1 MSDEEL
7 IDALAKAIAT
17 SIFDGVLPSPAIVV
31 DYRTEAVSALAV
43 IAPELEALRA
53 ENARL
58 RAHISEMHSV
68 IEWMVALIDGG
79 EEMPK
84 PGDEIHEALSLCVVN
99 TKEFSAR
106 AEMGESDETQ

>member
-17 SIFDGVLPSPAIVV
+17 SIFDGVLPSPANVV
-31 DYRTEAVSALAV
+31 DYRTEAVAALAV

-58 RAHISEMHSV
+58 KAEMEELRKSKMSRHAWYKMRD
-68 IEWMVALIDGG
+68 EEERVA
-79 EEMPK
+79 
-84 PGDEIHEALSLCVVN
+84 
-99 TKEFSAR
+99 
-106 AEMGESDETQ
+106 MGESDG